1 MAEGAKNRA
10 AKVFKI
16 NPKLILCLPSV
27 TSHSPPRL
35 FLTECICAQEMFYY
49 VIQHSWYVQLQNSV
63 ITNGFHCFDFA
74 FLQEVLA
81 SKSVNR
87 FTNLMSIF
95 QGLQDPRKRA
105 TDVWWPDPG
114 KGIWTHI

>member
-63 ITNGFHCFDFA
+63 ITNGFIVLITRFCEKFWPQE
-74 FLQEVLA
+74 LQ
-81 SKSVNR
+81 
-87 FTNLMSIF
+87 
-95 QGLQDPRKRA
+95 
-105 TDVWWPDPG
+105 
-114 KGIWTHI
+114 